1 MSPLRLPIP
10 PLGLFL
16 EAILPQHAHV
26 QLHDFAY
33 DMPPDLVAQTPLA
46 ERSASRLLA
55 LEGLTGACSDRMMHD
70 LPGLLRPGDL
80 LVFNDT
86 RVVAARLMG
95 SKSTGGAVE
104 ILLERALGGNQ
115 ALVQL
120 KGSKAV
126 REGLEITTAGGAV
139 RILERDGDLWRVELA
154 APALEFFE
162 AQGKVPLPPYIR
174 REPDPRDRERYQS
187 IFARDMGAVAAPTA
201 SLHFDPAL
209 MIALEMRGVERAFI
223 TLHVGAGTFQPVRD
237 EDLDTVVLHSERV
250 QVSAATCEAIR
261 RTQARGARVV
271 AVGTTVVRALKSA
284 ASAAHEADAGSPL
297 APFAGETRLFIRPGF
312 QFRVTDALLTN
323 FHVSQSTLFMLVC
336 AFAGREHTLA
346 AYAHAI
352 KARYRFFSYGDA
364 MFVTPRADRS

>member
-33 DMPPDLVAQTPLA
+33 DIPPDLVAQTPLA

-95 SKSTGGAVE
+95 SKPTGGAVE

-209 MIALEMRGVERAFI
+209 MTALEMRGVERAFI

-271 AVGTTVVRALKSA
+271 AVGTTVVRALE
-284 ASAAHEADAGSPL
+284 SAAHEADAGSPL